1 MCVCEC
7 VCVSVRASRSALE
20 QRLTSAA
27 VDRQMFLGPSPAH
40 PPGATH
46 PPTPTPSAF
55 HLPSPA
61 LQGPP
66 PFFVDFFPIYGNRVR
81 GQKKKNSTFRPNR
94 WKWIAKKKNE
104 AKTADDEKWTE
115 LKTRHLGLFH
125 QRWNWRSIVAL
136 TSEPRP
142 LRLRSFFFL
151 SFPLSLSLLPVA
163 RLFQLGF

>member
-1 MCVCEC
+1 MELRERKEWKEENHKDRVKVEKKNHLPGVCVCMSVC

-81 GQKKKNSTFRPNR
+81 GQKKKLHIS
-94 WKWIAKKKNE
+94 AESMEMDCKKK
-104 AKTADDEKWTE
+104 K
-115 LKTRHLGLFH
+115 
-125 QRWNWRSIVAL
+125 RSQNG
-136 TSEPRP
+136 R
-142 LRLRSFFFL
+142 
-151 SFPLSLSLLPVA
+151 
-163 RLFQLGF
+163 